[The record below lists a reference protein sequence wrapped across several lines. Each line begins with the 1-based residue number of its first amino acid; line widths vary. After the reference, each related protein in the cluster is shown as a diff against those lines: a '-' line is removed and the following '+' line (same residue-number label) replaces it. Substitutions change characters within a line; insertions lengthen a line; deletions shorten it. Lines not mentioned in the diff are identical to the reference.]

1 MQAIDNEFFD
11 EYKKLDKICGEIF
24 NCTNG
29 VSEYISQMDMTG
41 GRKYKIST
49 WNEDYR
55 ELIHLRSV
63 RNDLAHNT
71 YDYAISNQN
80 DLEMVKKFY
89 ERIINQEDPFAQL
102 RKLDE
107 NERKITKNKASTVQ
121 TKPVS
126 NNKMLYEKISFA
138 IDDIEDRD
146 SRKNMK
152 SSDRLSVL
160 SKILIALGIIFV
172 IGIIIMLL

>member
-89 ERIINQEDPFAQL
+89 ERIINQKDPFAQL
-102 RKLDE
+102 
-107 NERKITKNKASTVQ
+107 
-121 TKPVS
+121 
-126 NNKMLYEKISFA
+126 
-138 IDDIEDRD
+138 
-146 SRKNMK
+146 
-152 SSDRLSVL
+152 
-160 SKILIALGIIFV
+160 
-172 IGIIIMLL
+172 